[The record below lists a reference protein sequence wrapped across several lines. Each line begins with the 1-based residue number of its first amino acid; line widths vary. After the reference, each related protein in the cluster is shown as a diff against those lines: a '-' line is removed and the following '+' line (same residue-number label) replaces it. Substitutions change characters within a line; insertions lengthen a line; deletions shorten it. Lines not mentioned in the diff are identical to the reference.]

1 MKFLL
6 HIKINKEGIIMFKR
20 HLAKRKNRLKRL
32 KAIRSLISRK
42 RCENEKIE
50 KLRKEVDILIASIK

>member
-1 MKFLL
+1 
-6 HIKINKEGIIMFKR
+6 MFKR